1 MSRFLFALV
10 LAVIAVPVLFPFVW
24 MLASSFKTQ
33 VDIISWPPKFIFS
46 PIIDNYR
53 KVFTEQNFLRY
64 FINSSIVGIISVGLS
79 VMLGLPAAYSIARFQ
94 QKKLSVFIL
103 VAKLM
108 PGISFLMPWY
118 IIFSRLHLMDSYTAL
133 ILSHMLIA
141 LPIVVW
147 IMSSYFET
155 IPIEMEESA
164 MVDGATRQRAF
175 MSIILPVSGPGIVT
189 SITLSFIFS
198 WNNFMFS
205 QVLSMERTKTLPIA
219 VYNFVSYAEVDWGA
233 VMAGGGRDHGA
244 GHRAHDDLPEIC
256 RERPHDGRREGLG
269 RRAARSPGRTAAP
282 RRGLA
287 GQIIQ
292 AVLF

>member
-1 MSRFLFALV
+1 MRTNPLRKAIFIVALV
-10 LAVIAVPVLFPFVW
+10 CIAIPVLFPFVW

-33 VDIISWPPKFIFS
+33 VDIVAWPPKLVFT
-46 PIIDNYR
+46 PILGNYV
-53 KVFTEQNFLRY
+53 KVFQEQNFLKY
-64 FINSSIVGIISVGLS
+64 FVNSSIVGITAVAISL
-79 VMLGLPAAYSIARFQ
+79 MLGLPAAYSIARFK

-103 VAKLM
+103 VARLM

-118 IIFSRLHLMDSYTAL
+118 IIFSRLHLMDRYIAL

-147 IMSSYFET
+147 IMSAYFET
-155 IPIEMEESA
+155 VPIEMEESA

-175 MSIILPVSGPGIVT
+175 MSIILPVSTPGIVT

-205 QVLSMERTKTLPIA
+205 QVLSMEKTKTLPIA

-233 VMAGGGRDHGA
+233 VMAAAVAIMAPAIILTMIFQKYVVKGLTMGA
-244 GHRAHDDLPEIC
+244 VKG
-256 RERPHDGRREGLG
+256 
-269 RRAARSPGRTAAP
+269 
-282 RRGLA
+282 
-287 GQIIQ
+287 
-292 AVLF
+292 

>member
-1 MSRFLFALV
+1 MRTSPLRRFGFLIV
-10 LAVIAVPVLFPFVW
+10 LICIAVPVLFPFVW

-33 VDIISWPPKFIFS
+33 VDIIAWPPKL
-46 PIIDNYR
+46 
-53 KVFTEQNFLRY
+53 VFTPVLGNYVRVFAEQNFLKY
-64 FINSSIVGIISVGLS
+64 FINSSIIGLTAVGLS
-79 VMLGLPAAYSIARFQ
+79 LILGLPAAYTIARFG
-94 QKKLSVFIL
+94 QKRLSVFIL
-103 VAKLM
+103 VARLM

-118 IIFSRLHLMDSYTAL
+118 VIFSRLKLMDSYIAL

-147 IMSSYFET
+147 IMSSYFES
-155 IPIEMEESA
+155 IPVEMEESA

-175 MSIILPVSGPGIVT
+175 RSIILPVSSPGIVT

-233 VMAGGGRDHGA
+233 VMAAAVAIMTPAIILTMIFQKYVVKGLTMGA
-244 GHRAHDDLPEIC
+244 VKG
-256 RERPHDGRREGLG
+256 
-269 RRAARSPGRTAAP
+269 
-282 RRGLA
+282 
-287 GQIIQ
+287 
-292 AVLF
+292 

>member
-1 MSRFLFALV
+1 M
-10 LAVIAVPVLFPFVW
+10 
-24 MLASSFKTQ
+24 
-33 VDIISWPPKFIFS
+33 
-46 PIIDNYR
+46 
-53 KVFTEQNFLRY
+53 KVFAEQNFLKY
-64 FINSSIVGIISVGLS
+64 FINSSIIGITAVVFSLA
-79 VMLGLPAAYSIARFQ
+79 LGLPAAYTIARFQ

-103 VAKLM
+103 IARLM

-118 IIFSRLHLMDSYTAL
+118 IIFSRLHLMDSYVAL

-164 MVDGATRQRAF
+164 MVDGATRQKAF
-175 MSIILPVSGPGIVT
+175 MAIILPVSGPGIVT

-205 QVLSMERTKTLPIA
+205 QVLSMEKDQRLLPIA

-233 VMAGGGRDHGA
+233 VMAAAVAIMTPGDH
-244 GHRAHDDLPEIC
+244 HHHDFPEIC
-256 RERPHDGRREGLG
+256 GKGSHDGGGEGLNL
-269 RRAARSPGRTAAP
+269 RA
-282 RRGLA
+282 LA
-287 GQIIQ
+287 GAEIQ
-292 AVLF
+292 PQCPHPDIAISLVCALAGAEIQPQCP

>member
-1 MSRFLFALV
+1 MRTSPIRRILFALA
-10 LAVIAVPVLFPFVW
+10 LALIAVPVLFPFVW

-33 VDIISWPPKFIFS
+33 VDIIAWPPRWIFA
-46 PIIDNYR
+46 PTANNYR
-53 KVFTEQNFLRY
+53 KVFAEQNFLKY
-64 FINSSIVGIISVGLS
+64 FINSSIVGIAAVSFSLL
-79 VMLGLPAAYSIARFQ
+79 LGLPAAYSIARFG

-103 VAKLM
+103 VARLM

-118 IIFSRLHLMDSYTAL
+118 IIFSRLHLMDSYVAL

-155 IPIEMEESA
+155 IPVEMEESA
-164 MVDGATRQRAF
+164 MVDGATRQKAFRA
-175 MSIILPVSGPGIVT
+175 IILPVSGRGIVT

-219 VYNFVSYAEVDWGA
+219 VYNFVSYAEIDWGA
-233 VMAGGGRDHGA
+233 VMAAAVAIMAPAIVLTMIFQKYVVKGLTMGA
-244 GHRAHDDLPEIC
+244 VKG
-256 RERPHDGRREGLG
+256 
-269 RRAARSPGRTAAP
+269 
-282 RRGLA
+282 
-287 GQIIQ
+287 
-292 AVLF
+292 

>member
-1 MSRFLFALV
+1 MRTPMPKRILFGLL
-10 LAVIAVPVLFPFVW
+10 LAAIAVPVLFPFVW

-33 VDIISWPPKFIFS
+33 VDIVAWPPRIVFT
-46 PIIDNYR
+46 PIMGNYV
-53 KVFTEQNFLRY
+53 KVFAEQNFLKY
-64 FINSSIVGIISVGLS
+64 FINSSIIGVTAVGFSVL
-79 VMLGLPAAYSIARFQ
+79 LGLPAAYSIARFG

-103 VAKLM
+103 VARLM

-118 IIFSRLHLMDSYTAL
+118 IIFSRLKLMDSYVAL

-147 IMSSYFET
+147 IMSSYFES
-155 IPIEMEESA
+155 IPVEMEESA
-164 MVDGATRQRAF
+164 MVDGATRQRSF
-175 MSIILPVSGPGIVT
+175 VSIILPIAGPGIVT

-233 VMAGGGRDHGA
+233 VMAAAVAIMTPAIILTMIFQKYVVKGLTMGA
-244 GHRAHDDLPEIC
+244 VKG
-256 RERPHDGRREGLG
+256 
-269 RRAARSPGRTAAP
+269 
-282 RRGLA
+282 
-287 GQIIQ
+287 
-292 AVLF
+292 